1 MRKLFLAAPV
11 MALVMLVAT
20 TAQAAVKVGEAA
32 PDFSL
37 ENHKGETVNLSD
49 LKGKIVVLE
58 WFNEECPYVV
68 KHYKQGHMQKL
79 ANKYAEKGV
88 VWLAINSTNG
98 KTNADNASVAD
109 KWSMP
114 MAILNDSDGTVGKQY
129 GATNTPHMYVID
141 AEGKIAYMGAIDSD
155 RSADTSKVDGATNY
169 VAEALDALLAGESVK
184 TAETRA
190 YGCSVKYPRK

>member
-1 MRKLFLAAPV
+1 MRKLSLTALT
-11 MALVMLVAT
+11 MALAMLVAT
-20 TAQAAVKVGEAA
+20 AAHAGVKVGQAA

-68 KHYKQGHMQKL
+68 KHYKEGHMQKL
-79 ANKYAEKGV
+79 ASKYAEKGV

-98 KTNADNASVAD
+98 KSNADNAAVAE
-109 KWSMP
+109 KWKMP
-114 MAILNDSDGTVGKQY
+114 MAILNDAAGTVGKQY
-129 GATNTPHMYVID
+129 GATNTPHMYVIN
-141 AEGKIAYMGAIDSD
+141 AEGNLAYIGAIDSD

-190 YGCSVKYPRK
+190 YGCTVKYKK

>member
-1 MRKLFLAAPV
+1 MRKLSLTALT
-11 MALVMLVAT
+11 MALAMLVAT
-20 TAQAAVKVGEAA
+20 AAHAGVKVGQAA

-58 WFNEECPYVV
+58 WFNNECPYVV
-68 KHYKQGHMQKL
+68 KHYKEGHMQKL
-79 ANKYAEKGV
+79 ASKYAEKGV

-98 KTNADNASVAD
+98 KSNADNAAVVE
-109 KWSMP
+109 KWNMP
-114 MAILNDSDGTVGKQY
+114 MAILNDAAGTVGKQY
-129 GATNTPHMYVID
+129 GATNTPHMYVIN
-141 AEGKIAYMGAIDSD
+141 AEGNLAYIGAIDSD
-155 RSADTSKVDGATNY
+155 RSADTSKIDGATNY

-190 YGCSVKYPRK
+190 YGCTVKYKK

>member
-1 MRKLFLAAPV
+1 MRKLSLTALTLALA
-11 MALVMLVAT
+11 MLVAT
-20 TAQAAVKVGEAA
+20 AAHAGVKVGQAA

-68 KHYKQGHMQKL
+68 KHYKEGHMQKL
-79 ANKYAEKGV
+79 ASKYAEKGV

-98 KTNADNASVAD
+98 KSNADNAAVAE
-109 KWSMP
+109 KWKMP
-114 MAILNDSDGTVGKQY
+114 MAILNDAAGTVGKQY
-129 GATNTPHMYVID
+129 GATNTPHMYVIN
-141 AEGKIAYMGAIDSD
+141 AEGNLAYIGAIDSD

-190 YGCSVKYPRK
+190 YGCTVKYKK

>member
-1 MRKLFLAAPV
+1 MRKLSLTALT
-11 MALVMLVAT
+11 MALAMLVAT
-20 TAQAAVKVGEAA
+20 AAHAGVKVGQAA

-58 WFNEECPYVV
+58 WFNNECPYVV
-68 KHYKQGHMQKL
+68 KHYKEGHMQKL
-79 ANKYAEKGV
+79 ASKYAEKGV

-98 KTNADNASVAD
+98 KSNADNAAVAE
-109 KWSMP
+109 KWNMP
-114 MAILNDSDGTVGKQY
+114 MAILNDAAGTVGKQY
-129 GATNTPHMYVID
+129 GATNTPHMYVIN
-141 AEGKIAYMGAIDSD
+141 AEGNLAYIGAIDSD
-155 RSADTSKVDGATNY
+155 RSADTSKIDGATNY

-190 YGCSVKYPRK
+190 YGCTVKYTK